1 MSDEIAPVT
10 DAPAAG
16 ATDVPVTQPD
26 VPLTPVDP
34 APERDRAT
42 PTPATSETSETS
54 ATSGTSA
61 APTRASRRLALVA
74 GLGHLARFAITV
86 ALLAAGVAL
95 GVATFQSRQVVA
107 TPAVPGGPDTA
118 GIPAPAIVQEL
129 ANALAA
135 NDSDRIRAAVPGS
148 PYGLLTNEMGDWS
161 FSAVTGVVTLG
172 TYQDESR
179 TATELIIRGRT
190 ADGSAVLTNLI
201 VHAEDGLIVNFR

>member
-16 ATDVPVTQPD
+16 TADVPVTQPD
-26 VPLTPVDP
+26 VPAIP
-34 APERDRAT
+34 ASPGPERESAIVA
-42 PTPATSETSETS
+42 PVTSE
-54 ATSGTSA
+54 APA
-61 APTRASRRLALVA
+61 APTRAPRRLAMMA
-74 GLGHLARFAITV
+74 GLGHLARFVLTV
-86 ALLAAGVAL
+86 ALLAGGVAL
-95 GVATFQSRQVVA
+95 GVAAFQSRQVVA

-129 ANALAA
+129 ANALAS

-161 FSAVTGVVTLG
+161 FSAVTSVVTLG

-201 VHAEDGLIVNFR
+201 VHAEDGLFVNFR